1 MKIVPHTTCPICPL
15 EDSIGHI
22 MGGCSHTDMKKQY
35 IARHDKAVRMLIKS
49 LIKGKQGG
57 NYIVA
62 DVGQMEQLKELG
74 VHSKR
79 IPSFV
84 LPDSHMQANQGSE
97 DHKAALTACRD
108 PDRDKMRPD
117 VMVVELSETER
128 RQYLPHTADT
138 GHTLP
143 DLPSTLPNVHAMSGH
158 AGCGNNRVTRNKVG
172 TDLQTVGLL
181 GVFSGVSATYARCL
195 VLLALHRYQVTSR
208 RRLLLRVWRAC
219 LPICKSQPVHP
230 HDPSWANNVI
240 TMFAE
245 HISWARG
252 DGHITSVSY
261 QLISTKTAWTARVL
275 IHFPFS
281 KPSIKKVS
289 VQSHI
294 PPGARLNSNFKATW
308 SYASRSICHT
318 LV

>member
-1 MKIVPHTTCPICPL
+1 
-15 EDSIGHI
+15 
-22 MGGCSHTDMKKQY
+22 MKKQY

-143 DLPSTLPNVHAMSGH
+143 DLPSTLPNGKARKIYIVEGGYCSDTWYLEKVQQKELQHSALESTLRSYGYDVTILTYILGFYGSTYTSNLKTLKTLGIEHAAANKLSRKTH
-158 AGCGNNRVTRNKVG
+158 EHSVTCAHNLNK
-172 TDLQTVGLL
+172 T
-181 GVFSGVSATYARCL
+181 R
-195 VLLALHRYQVTSR
+195 
-208 RRLLLRVWRAC
+208 
-219 LPICKSQPVHP
+219 
-230 HDPSWANNVI
+230 
-240 TMFAE
+240 
-245 HISWARG
+245 
-252 DGHITSVSY
+252 
-261 QLISTKTAWTARVL
+261 RVL
-275 IHFPFS
+275 ES
-281 KPSIKKVS
+281 
-289 VQSHI
+289 
-294 PPGARLNSNFKATW
+294 
-308 SYASRSICHT
+308 SRQRTNHT
-318 LV
+318 RKRADPR